1 VLQPTYPVKTA
12 RLILRRFTR
21 DDLSALHSL
30 QSRPDVARY
39 LGRAPRGRADTAR
52 VLAEKIE
59 NTAMTVPGDALSI
72 AVELID
78 TAELIGD
85 LTLTLTSAEDN
96 SGEMKVVFHPKHH
109 GKGYAA
115 EATAELLRLG
125 FEEFGL
131 HRIIGRCDGKNIAS
145 ASLME
150 GLGMRREA
158 HLRESELVDGVWK
171 DELVY
176 AMLAVEWQRR

>member
-1 VLQPTYPVKTA
+1 MLQPTYPVKTA
-12 RLILRRFTR
+12 RLILRPFTK
-21 DDLSALHSL
+21 DDLSALHAL
-30 QSRPDVARY
+30 RSRPDVTRY
-39 LGRAPRGRADTAR
+39 LDRAPRGRADTAK
-52 VLAEKIE
+52 VLAEKVE
-59 NTAMTVPGDALSI
+59 NGISTTAGGAISI

-85 LTLTLTSAEDN
+85 LTLALTSTEN
-96 SGEMKVVFHPKHH
+96 QGGEIRVIFHPKHH

-125 FEEFGL
+125 FEELGL
-131 HRIIGRCDGKNIAS
+131 HRIIGRCDGNNIAS

-158 HLRESELVDGVWK
+158 HLRESELVDGVWN